1 MNKNLNSKKY
11 DGRDEFYTTEESAGY
26 LFQTIDLNSFAGKIV
41 YCNCDGPESEIYKWL
56 KKRYKALKLKQLFA
70 TKLVRDGKGV
80 KTVFDGKIEVV
91 SQLVNDGDCFSEEC
105 QTLLDE
111 CDIVCTNPP
120 FSRLGDYIPMIFNH
134 SKDFAIIA
142 NLMCL
147 GNKKNLHFLLS
158 GKINVCDLNVK
169 ARHNSGNAWP
179 FVWKDN
185 SIAYVW
191 CNALT
196 TLKTLPTSRKLPHLT
211 TAELAKKNK
220 LHYEDTTKE
229 MEVSLVQNIPTD
241 LQGTCLA
248 PITAAL
254 IPEVKAKYEIIGLAK
269 SCVVN
274 GKNRFYRIRIK
285 RKTST

>member
-1 MNKNLNSKKY
+1 MNKNLNIKKY

-26 LFQTIDLNSFAGKIV
+26 LFQSIDLNSFAGKIV

-56 KKRYKALKLKQLFA
+56 KKRYKALKLKKLFA
-70 TKLVRDGKGV
+70 TKFVRDGRGV
-80 KTVFDGKIEVV
+80 KTVFDGKREVV
-91 SQLVNDGDCFSEEC
+91 CQMVNDGDCFSEEC

-120 FSRLGDYIPMIFNH
+120 FSRLDDYIPMIFNH
-134 SKDFAIIA
+134 CKDFAIIA

-147 GNKKNLHFLLS
+147 GHKKNLNYMLY
-158 GKINVCDLNVK
+158 GKINICSPHLKHDTN
-169 ARHNSGNAWP
+169 NGNCWP

-191 CNALT
+191 CAALT
-196 TLKTLPTSRKLPHLT
+196 SLKIHPTNRKLPSLT
-211 TAELAKKNK
+211 TAELTKKNR

-229 MEVSLVQNIPTD
+229 IEVSLVQNIPID
-241 LQGTCLA
+241 LQGTCLV

-254 IPEVKAKYEIIGLAK
+254 IPEIKAKYEILGLVK

-274 GKNRFYRIRIK
+274 GKSRFYRIRIK